1 MSNFYDSLED
11 RIFRIILKEIEN
23 NKNILDIGCG
33 SCKLVL
39 FLAGQLNDAQVT
51 GIDLRGW
58 EFPDISQNTEEK
70 KIKNKVKCLK
80 ADAAD
85 LNSFQDGSFDAVTS
99 VYSLHEFRLPLE
111 ALHEA
116 YRVLKNKGKAVIVDF
131 IKDTRADKLWGER
144 YYTPGKIEAML
155 EKTGFSNI
163 GVELVSKQGPVIC
176 TGIKE

>member
-1 MSNFYDSLED
+1 MSNFYDTLENK
-11 RIFRIILKEIEN
+11 IFRIILKEIEN

-39 FLAGQLNDAQVT
+39 FLARYLNNAKVT

-58 EFPDISQNTEEK
+58 KFPDISQDIEKK

-85 LNSFQDGSFDAVTS
+85 LNSFQDRSFDAVTS
-99 VYSLHEFRLPLE
+99 VYSLHEFRLPLK
-111 ALHEA
+111 ALNEA

-131 IKDTRADKLWGER
+131 IKDTRADKLWGEN
-144 YYTPGKIEAML
+144 YYTPEKIKTTL
-155 EKTGFSNI
+155 EKAGFSNI
-163 GVELVSKQGPVIC
+163 RVELVSKQGPVIC